1 MRTIEE
7 LLFQREETLEKK
19 EKEETNT
26 ESDDPAAKK
35 FQSDIIRKNKNDL
48 YQMYVS
54 NPVCFNTVNKY
65 VQIIMAGD
73 FKFVGEQA
81 SVDFFENFYDGIGE
95 SGSETD
101 QYDLLADTFRHQ
113 LIGGSA
119 WQENIFNKSGNKI
132 VDLDIINPLSMDY
145 AKTTSE
151 KLVLDDLMNPVG
163 YVQTLPSTESQDL
176 VQKFKIPEGVT
187 LKPNQLFIPPERI
200 THFKLYKVGDGFDG
214 LGIVEPIFQSSL
226 RKLNSEKGFAESASR
241 LGSPIITAEIGDSL
255 HEPTPNQIKN
265 TLDEISKVN
274 QKSAF
279 ATPYTTK
286 LRLLEPRKPEKL
298 KEYLDYFQ
306 MVEIT
311 GMGMP
316 AAFST
321 GAGESTNRSTLNR
334 QEYLLKLSLKE
345 IIRRTTRTIEQ
356 KQLKPIAK
364 QYGLK
369 APKLVWGEISL
380 EELDSK
386 SKRLVAY
393 AGAGLIKPSPAI
405 EKIIRDLE
413 RLPQEEV

>member
-7 LLFQREETLEKK
+7 LLFQREDTLEKK
-19 EKEETNT
+19 EKEEANT

-95 SGSETD
+95 AGSETD

-119 WQENIFNKSGNKI
+119 WQENIFNKAGNKI
-132 VDLDIINPLSMDY
+132 VDLDIVNPLSMDY
-145 AKTTSE
+145 AKTTSD

-163 YVQTLPSTESQDL
+163 YVQTLPSTESEDL
-176 VQKFKIPEGVT
+176 VQKFQIPEGVT